1 MGIKDLA
8 KELRPKGT
16 SLKDIELLQR
26 KYKLKKVGV
35 DTSSWMHIVL
45 SRYGELVNDFHA
57 FPRRTLEPYFREYFT
72 DMKTMF
78 DEYNIQLILVF
89 DGWRNPLK
97 NDENTSR
104 QDKIIIAEQNIA
116 SIVANLDPSTET
128 DFIKF
133 RKSALYVRDD
143 ILANVVAWAR
153 SQKLETVVTEVPL
166 KLIQC

>member
-1 MGIKDLA
+1 
-8 KELRPKGT
+8 
-16 SLKDIELLQR
+16 
-26 KYKLKKVGV
+26 
-35 DTSSWMHIVL
+35 
-45 SRYGELVNDFHA
+45 
-57 FPRRTLEPYFREYFT
+57 
-72 DMKTMF
+72 MF

-153 SQKLETVVTEVPL
+153 SQKLEIVVTEVPL